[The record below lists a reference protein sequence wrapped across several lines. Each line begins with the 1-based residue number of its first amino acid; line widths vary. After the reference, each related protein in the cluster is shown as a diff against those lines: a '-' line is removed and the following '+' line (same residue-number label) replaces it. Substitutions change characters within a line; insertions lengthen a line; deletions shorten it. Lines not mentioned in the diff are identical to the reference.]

1 MSLTR
6 EKIQDGIVDP
16 GERNSILKPYV
27 MSHGTLECHNLKES
41 RKFYEEFLG
50 FECVRHALPAMVI
63 RCGLKFHIVCVEVGD
78 KVHPVS
84 LLNHWGIDMESKEK
98 VDESYEKALKYKD
111 RVQDQAGPEAR
122 VAARR
127 VLLLHGGPRPQLVGS
142 PVRAGLPARRSLRL
156 RRPLLDGRQR
166 QDRGPEGTE
175 RQEQRLMASVFPS
188 FLEELEAR
196 TAIEDCLKRF
206 ARAVDRQDWN
216 AARELYHPDA
226 FDDHGFFKGPPD
238 AFLAHIEKMHAEQ
251 DHSMHFNTNVLID
264 FASPER
270 AFVETYVLV
279 LQRFRA
285 EAPKVPAGA
294 AGLRN
299 LASARY
305 LDRFEKRSGEW
316 RVVHRTL
323 VFGDVESAP
332 MQEPLRFP
340 PEFTVQRHDMDDPLY
355 LLNRK

>member
-1 MSLTR
+1 VT
-6 EKIQDGIVDP
+6 
-16 GERNSILKPYV
+16 
-27 MSHGTLECHNLKES
+27 
-41 RKFYEEFLG
+41 
-50 FECVRHALPAMVI
+50 
-63 RCGLKFHIVCVEVGD
+63 
-78 KVHPVS
+78 
-84 LLNHWGIDMESKEK
+84 
-98 VDESYEKALKYKD
+98 
-111 RVQDQAGPEAR
+111 
-122 VAARR
+122 
-127 VLLLHGGPRPQLVGS
+127 
-142 PVRAGLPARRSLRL
+142 
-156 RRPLLDGRQR
+156 
-166 QDRGPEGTE
+166 
-175 RQEQRLMASVFPS
+175 VFPT

-251 DHSMHFNTNVLID
+251 DHSMHFNTNVLIE
-264 FASPER
+264 FPSPEH

-285 EAPKVPAGA
+285 GSPKVPAGA

-299 LASARY
+299 VASARY
-305 LDRFEKRSGEW
+305 LDRFEKRSGSW

-323 VFGDVESAP
+323 VFGDIESAP
-332 MQEPLRFP
+332 MQEPLRFA
-340 PEFTVQRHDMDDPLY
+340 PEFTVQRHDMNDPLY